1 MENFTPIPALLG
13 GMLIGLSAVIM
24 LAVLGRIAGISGIL
38 GGLLTV
44 DGGDRLWRL
53 LFIAGLVAGA
63 GLYAVLGGDVG
74 AIDINPFKFSDGAQ
88 TAVLIA
94 AGLLVGFGTQIGS
107 GCTSGHGV
115 CGLGRFSPR
124 SLTATVVFMGIAGLV
139 VAAVRLGLGG

>member
-24 LAVLGRIAGISGIL
+24 RAVLGRIAGISGIL

-63 GLYAVLGGDVG
+63 GL
-74 AIDINPFKFSDGAQ
+74 
-88 TAVLIA
+88 
-94 AGLLVGFGTQIGS
+94 
-107 GCTSGHGV
+107 
-115 CGLGRFSPR
+115 
-124 SLTATVVFMGIAGLV
+124 
-139 VAAVRLGLGG
+139 